1 MSSWSDTSPL
11 DLAHIS
17 LISPLGAS
25 VELEVAAW
33 FVGEGQLQD
42 AAGHVY
48 QGALLGGVPHGR
60 LGARVRVRVRV
71 RANRNRDRNPNPTP
85 TPTPAPTRNPN
96 PNHGSGVYVRDG
108 GVTLEATF
116 GGGLAHGPGELRP

>member
-1 MSSWSDTSPL
+1 MRCTGL
-11 DLAHIS
+11 LTCLAYLLPS
-17 LISPLGAS
+17 GAS

-108 GVTLEATF
+108 EVTLEATF
-116 GGGLAHGPGELRP
+116 GGDLAHGPGELRP

>member
-1 MSSWSDTSPL
+1 MSSWSDIAPL
-11 DLAHIS
+11 YLAHIS

-48 QGALLGGVPHGR
+48 QGALLGGVPHG
-60 LGARVRVRVRV
+60 
-71 RANRNRDRNPNPTP
+71 
-85 TPTPAPTRNPN
+85 
-96 PNHGSGVYVRDG
+96 SGVYVRDG
-108 GVTLEATF
+108 EVTLEATF

>member
-1 MSSWSDTSPL
+1 MRCTGL
-11 DLAHIS
+11 LTCLAYLLPS
-17 LISPLGAS
+17 GAS

-48 QGALLGGVPHGR
+48 QGALLGGVPHG
-60 LGARVRVRVRV
+60 
-71 RANRNRDRNPNPTP
+71 
-85 TPTPAPTRNPN
+85 
-96 PNHGSGVYVRDG
+96 SGVWVRDG
-108 GVTLEATF
+108 EVTLEATF